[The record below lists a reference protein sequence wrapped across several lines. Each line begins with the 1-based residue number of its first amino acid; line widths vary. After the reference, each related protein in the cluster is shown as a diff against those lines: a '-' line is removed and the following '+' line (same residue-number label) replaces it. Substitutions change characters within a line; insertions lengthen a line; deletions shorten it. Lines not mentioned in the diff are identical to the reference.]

1 MMSRLL
7 ETEGRWIRALL
18 VLGTITLGLILA
30 WMVSYIVGFFD
41 GALLMLFLA
50 WLFAFIMAPI
60 ANRIQKAIPGMPRTA
75 AVVGVYVGLF
85 LVLLALLGVVIAN
98 LASSVQSLVDYIN
111 SPELP
116 SLLDSWDRSLSG
128 LGLGAISLTE
138 VLNDGLRQLGAVG
151 QNLAPTLT
159 NLALGTFG
167 VIGNLAIV
175 VFLSLFMVLD
185 QERIVAFLNRLVPPR
200 WSDEARLFQES
211 VSSAF
216 GGFLRGQVIQGL
228 VYGAFALVGSLILG
242 IPYVPVTT
250 ALVVILQII
259 PFFGPFISWAPPVVA
274 ALLMP
279 NPTPFTTVAILIVMG
294 VGWFITMNIVQPRVM
309 ANSVGIHPVVVL
321 ASILIGLEV
330 AGALGAIFAVPIAAV
345 ISTFFFYYL
354 NRNIG
359 AQGDVTSRAARI
371 VEEREGR
378 PVRVPTAPEV
388 ATTSAL
394 ELAPP
399 AKRRGRGGTFPPA
412 TSIVPTPPADPQ
424 A

>member
-7 ETEGRWIRALL
+7 ETEGRWIHALL
-18 VLGTITLGLILA
+18 VLGTITVALILA
-30 WMVSYIVGFFD
+30 WMVTYVVGYFD
-41 GALLMLFLA
+41 GALLLLFLA

-60 ANRIQKAIPGMPRTA
+60 ANRIQRFIPGMPRTA
-75 AVVGVYVGLF
+75 AVVSVYVALF
-85 LVLLALLGVVIAN
+85 LALLALLGVVIAN

-111 SPELP
+111 SPGLP
-116 SLLDSWDRSLSG
+116 AQLDAWDRYLST
-128 LGLGAISLTE
+128 LGLGAISLRQI
-138 VLNDGLRQLGAVG
+138 LNDGLLQLGTVG

-185 QERIVAFLNRLVPPR
+185 QDRIVAFLNRLVPPR
-200 WSDEARLFQES
+200 WSDEARLFQDS

-228 VYGAFALVGSLILG
+228 VYGAFALVGSLVLG
-242 IPYVPVTT
+242 LPFIPVTT

-259 PFFGPFISWAPPVVA
+259 PFFGPFFSWAPPVVA
-274 ALLMP
+274 ALLMA
-279 NPTPFTTVAILIVMG
+279 NPSTVTTVAILIIMG

-388 ATTSAL
+388 AGTSAL
-394 ELAPP
+394 ELPP
-399 AKRRGRGGTFPPA
+399 QGKRPRRGQAFPS
-412 TSIVPTPPADPQ
+412 TSSIVPTPPADPQ

>member
-7 ETEGRWIRALL
+7 ESEGRWIHALL
-18 VLGTITLGLILA
+18 VLGTITVGLILA
-30 WMVSYIVGFFD
+30 WMVTFVLGFFD

-50 WLFAFIMAPI
+50 WLFAFIMSPI
-60 ANRIQKAIPGMPRTA
+60 VRLIQRLVPAMPRTV

-85 LVLLALLGVVIAN
+85 LVLLAILGLVIAN

-116 SLLDSWDRSLSG
+116 ALIESWEASLSG
-128 LGLGAISLTE
+128 LGLGAISLTD
-138 VLNDGLRQLGAVG
+138 VFDDGIRQLGAVG

-167 VIGNLAIV
+167 VFGNLAII

-216 GGFLRGQVIQGL
+216 GGFLRGQLIQGV
-228 VYGAFALVGSLILG
+228 VYGAFALVGSLLLG
-242 IPYVPVTT
+242 LPFVPVTT
-250 ALVVILQII
+250 ALVVILQAI
-259 PFFGPFISWAPPVVA
+259 PFFGPFFSWAPPVIA

-279 NPTPFTTVAILIVMG
+279 DPSTFTVVAIFIIMA

-321 ASILIGLEV
+321 ASILIGLEL
-330 AGALGAIFAVPIAAV
+330 AGALGAIFAVPVAAV

-359 AQGDVTSRAARI
+359 TEGDIASRAARRI
-371 VEEREGR
+371 EEREGR

-388 ATTSAL
+388 PASAAV
-394 ELAPP
+394 EVAPAGQKP
-399 AKRRGRGGTFPPA
+399 RRGRAFQATPILPAPPPDSKA
-412 TSIVPTPPADPQ
+412 
-424 A
+424 